1 MTVCANKTSLP
12 STRQGSFSN
21 QFEMGSK
28 KMDDYKSAEMDK
40 QVLFSRIAGKKNVKA
55 DHLLD
60 KFKSKEA
67 HKNNTIFSVNGQF
80 PFTALDS
87 GSSI

>member
-1 MTVCANKTSLP
+1 MTACANKTSLP
-12 STRQGSFSN
+12 STRGSFSN

-28 KMDDYKSAEMDK
+28 KMDDYKFSEIDK
-40 QVLFSRIAGKKNVKA
+40 QVLFSGIAAKKNLKA

-60 KFKSKEA
+60 KFKSKETLN
-67 HKNNTIFSVNGQF
+67 KNTVFSVNGQF